1 MPKLNPLFRAAIEE
15 MEGYA
20 PGEWPALDSGVLK
33 LNSNENPYPPSP
45 KVLDALTEINGE
57 LLRRYPNPRGQ
68 TFCEIAGEMFG
79 VPTDWIMVGN
89 GSDDLLTLL
98 IRACAEPGVRSLAY
112 PMPTYVLY
120 RTLAAMQPAQTQEI
134 VYQQSG
140 TDWILPIDELIAAKA
155 AITLIATPNSP
166 TGHVVPVSDL
176 RRLAQGVSGVLVID
190 EAYVDFVGEG
200 ADKTSLALV
209 HEFENVIVLRTLSK
223 GYGLAGLRL
232 GFALAQPSLLKGLLK
247 VKDSYNVDAIAL
259 KLGAAALKDQSYKN
273 SCVQKII
280 TARNQLSEDLRA
292 LSFKVWPSQTN
303 FLLVQPPA
311 NTAENEATAN
321 NTAEKIYLDL
331 KENGIMI
338 RYFAQPGLD
347 DKLRITVGTSAQN
360 KRVVSAIASL
370 LKHS

>member
-1 MPKLNPLFRAAIEE
+1 
-15 MEGYA
+15 
-20 PGEWPALDSGVLK
+20 
-33 LNSNENPYPPSP
+33 
-45 KVLDALTEINGE
+45 
-57 LLRRYPNPRGQ
+57 
-68 TFCEIAGEMFG
+68 
-79 VPTDWIMVGN
+79 
-89 GSDDLLTLL
+89 
-98 IRACAEPGVRSLAY
+98 
-112 PMPTYVLY
+112 
-120 RTLAAMQPAQTQEI
+120 
-134 VYQQSG
+134 QQSG
-140 TDWILPIDELIAAKA
+140 TDLILPIDELIAAKA

-176 RRLAQGVSGVLVID
+176 RRLAQGISGVLVID

-280 TARNQLSEDLRA
+280 TARHQLSEDLRA
-292 LSFKVWPSQTN
+292 LSFEVWPSQTN
-303 FLLVQPPA
+303 FLLVQPPV
-311 NTAENEATAN
+311 NTAKNK
-321 NTAEKIYLDL
+321 TAEKIYLGL

-360 KRVVSAIASL
+360 KRMVEAIARLVRDSIE
-370 LKHS
+370 